1 MAPAPPP
8 PHAAAT
14 DAPPPPVTV
23 LMALYQGAGFLGA
36 QLDSIAAQNQP
47 WRLIVADDGSTDAG
61 PAIVEDFAAAHPG
74 RVTLTRGPGAGAA
87 ANFRALLGVVGP
99 DVPYAAL
106 SDQDDVWRPEKLSR
120 AVAALQALPHPAVPA
135 LYCSRVTICD
145 RDLRP
150 IGLSRLPQRSP
161 SFRHAL
167 VQNLV
172 QGNTVVLNR
181 AALDLVGA
189 AGPRT
194 GPVVMHDWWLYQLV
208 TGAGGQVIHD
218 PTPSLAYRQ
227 HGANVVGAND
237 GPAARLASLR
247 RMLAGRH
254 RDWSRANLGALDAVR
269 PLLTPD
275 NRRLLEDFRALTGPG
290 PLRRLSAL
298 RRGGFYRQGALSQAA
313 LWVAAA
319 LGRV

>member
-1 MAPAPPP
+1 MVPAYLPQPPLS
-8 PHAAAT
+8 ASSQ
-14 DAPPPPVTV
+14 VTV
-23 LMALYQGAGFLGA
+23 LLALYQGAAYLSD
-36 QLDSIAAQNQP
+36 QLESIAAQDQP

-61 PAIVEDFAAAHPG
+61 PAIVAGFAAAHPG
-74 RVTLTRGPGAGAA
+74 KVTLTAGPGRGAA
-87 ANFRALLGVVGP
+87 ANFRALLALVAADAP
-99 DVPYAAL
+99 FAAL
-106 SDQDDVWRPEKLSR
+106 SDQDDVWQPGKLSR
-120 AVAALQALPHPAVPA
+120 AVAMLRDTGEPHRPA

-150 IGLSRLPQRSP
+150 VGLSRMPQRPP

-181 AALDLVGA
+181 AALELVA
-189 AGPRT
+189 AAAA

-208 TGAGGQVIHD
+208 TGAGGRVIHD
-218 PTPSLAYRQ
+218 PWPSLLYRQ
-227 HGANVVGAND
+227 HGQNVVGAND
-237 GPAARLASLR
+237 GARSRLASLQ
-247 RMLAGRH
+247 RMLAGQH
-254 RDWSRANLGALDAVR
+254 REWSRLNLAALAPVR
-269 PLLTPD
+269 HLLTPE
-275 NRRLLEDFRALTGPG
+275 NRETLDRFAALTGNG

-298 RRGGFYRQGALSQAA
+298 RHGGFYLQGALSQAA